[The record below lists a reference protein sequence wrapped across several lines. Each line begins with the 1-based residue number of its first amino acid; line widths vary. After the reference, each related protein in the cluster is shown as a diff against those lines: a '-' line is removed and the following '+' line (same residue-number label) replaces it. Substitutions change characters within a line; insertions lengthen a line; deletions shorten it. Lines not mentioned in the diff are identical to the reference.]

1 MSGSA
6 ALAAPAGRLARRDD
20 PAIAARADRWTEKLA
35 ALILVLTLLWV
46 MFGALTDTVSDPTQT
61 DHVNPLNSWV
71 WLGLLAMAV
80 PILQRRWRETA
91 ALVAGCW
98 PLLLLFG
105 YFALS
110 VTWALDPPTSLRRLI
125 LTVLQF
131 ALMAIVVSGTR
142 RAPVLHMAIALA
154 CAAAGLGDAAYGVIA
169 PGAAMTED
177 GFAGLHTQ
185 KNQTGLTMMYGCLAA
200 GPCLFLLR
208 RPAQACLLALTAV
221 MAGVLVVTRSTTSQS
236 LVIAATVVMPLLLLI
251 ARLPRRLILA
261 IAAVGVLL
269 PAAGLLAY
277 LAWCGA
283 SGTDPLLPTRG
294 ATFSERNG
302 IWLFVLD
309 EIAKRPWI
317 GAGFSSFWAINPAVQ
332 PSLKSDQWFG
342 VYAIINE
349 GHDGYLD
356 MLATGGVIGLAGA
369 LFVLGRAVGLAGL
382 AIARAQPASQAWRD
396 GRMARPTA
404 TFHLAFL
411 LALLV
416 HNVTES
422 NLFCNSNL
430 LAVGLLLA
438 VLDLEKWRL
447 AGAR

>member
-1 MSGSA
+1 MSGHA
-6 ALAAPAGRLARRDD
+6 ALAAPGRSGIARRDD
-20 PAIAARADRWTEKLA
+20 PARADRWTETLA
-35 ALILVLTLLWV
+35 SLILALTLLWTV
-46 MFGALTDTVSDPTQT
+46 FGSLTDSVSDPTQT
-61 DHVNPLNSWV
+61 DHVNPFNSLV
-71 WLGLLAMAV
+71 WLGLLAASV
-80 PILQRRWRETA
+80 PILQRRWRETVALLA
-91 ALVAGCW
+91 ASW

-131 ALMAIVVSGTR
+131 ALMAIVVSGIR
-142 RAPVLHMAIALA
+142 RAPALHVAIALA
-154 CAAAGLGDAAYGVIA
+154 CGAAALADAAYGVIA
-169 PGAAMTED
+169 PGAAMTPE
-177 GFAGLHTQ
+177 GFAGLHLQ

-200 GPCLFLLR
+200 VPCLFLVR
-208 RPAQACLLALTAV
+208 WRARACLLPLIAV
-221 MAGVLVVTRSTTSQS
+221 MAVVLVATRSTTSQA
-236 LVIAATVVMPLLLLI
+236 LVIAAAGVMPVLLLI

-283 SGTDPLLPTRG
+283 SGTDPLLPARG
-294 ATFSERNG
+294 ATFSERNS
-302 IWLFVLD
+302 IWAFVLD
-309 EIAKRPWI
+309 EALKRPWI
-317 GAGFSSFWAINPAVQ
+317 GAGFNSFWAINPAVQ

-342 VYAIINE
+342 VIAIINE

-356 MLATGGVIGLAGA
+356 MLATGGVIGLSGV
-369 LFVLGRAVGLAGL
+369 LFMLGRAVAVAGL
-382 AIARAQPASQAWRD
+382 AIARTLPAAQAWRD

-404 TFHLAFL
+404 AFHLAFL

-422 NLFCNSNL
+422 NLFSNS
-430 LAVGLLLA
+430 GLLGVAMLIA

-447 AGAR
+447 AGLR

>member
-1 MSGSA
+1 MSGHA
-6 ALAAPAGRLARRDD
+6 ALAAPAGRLARREES
-20 PAIAARADRWTEKLA
+20 ARADRWTERLA
-35 ALILVLTLLWV
+35 GLIMALSFLWV
-46 MFGALTDTVSDPTQT
+46 TFGSLADTAGDPTQT
-61 DHVNPLNSWV
+61 DHINPYNSLV
-71 WLGLLAMAV
+71 WLGLLAMGA
-80 PILQRRWRETA
+80 PILQRRWRETV
-91 ALVAGCW
+91 ALAVGCW

-110 VTWALDPPTSLRRLI
+110 VSWALDPQTSLRRLI
-125 LTVLQF
+125 LSVLQF
-131 ALMAIVVSGTR
+131 VLVAIVVSGVR
-142 RAPVLHMAIALA
+142 RAPALHVAIALA
-154 CAAAGLGDAAYGVIA
+154 FGAAGLADAVYGVIA
-169 PGAAMTED
+169 PGAAMTPE
-177 GFAGLHTQ
+177 GFAGLHPQ

-200 GPCLFLLR
+200 VPCLLLLR
-208 RPAQACLLALTAV
+208 WRARACLLALIAM
-221 MAGVLVVTRSTTSQS
+221 MAGVLVATRSTTSEA
-236 LVIAATVVMPLLLLI
+236 LVIAAAAVMPVLLLI
-251 ARLPRRLILA
+251 ARLPRRVILA
-261 IAAVGVLL
+261 IAAVGALL

-283 SGTDPLLPTRG
+283 SGTDPLLPMRG

-309 EIAKRPWI
+309 EIAKRPWT

-342 VYAIINE
+342 VIAIINE

-356 MLATGGVIGLAGA
+356 LLATGGVIGLAGA
-369 LFVLGRAVGLAGL
+369 LFVLGRALGIAGL
-382 AIARAQPASQAWRD
+382 AIARTKPAAQAWRD

-404 TFHLAFL
+404 AFHLAFL
-411 LALLV
+411 LTLLV

-430 LAVGLLLA
+430 LAVALLVA

-447 AGAR
+447 AGVR